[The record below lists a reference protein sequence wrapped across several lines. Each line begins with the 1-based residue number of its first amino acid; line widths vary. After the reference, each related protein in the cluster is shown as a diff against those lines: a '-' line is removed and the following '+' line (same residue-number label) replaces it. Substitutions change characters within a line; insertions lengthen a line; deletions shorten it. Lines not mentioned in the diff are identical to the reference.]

1 MIKLNLKWKL
11 NDEDKIRVFNILFVM
26 SYEECVF
33 CYIDILLDFDLNL
46 GGGGKYFIDYLYN
59 FWVERIIKRK
69 IVMLNNLVF
78 MFLYNYM

>member
-26 SYEECVF
+26 SYEVCVF

-46 GGGGKYFIDYLYN
+46 GGKNYFIDYLYN

-69 IVMLNNLVF
+69 IEMLNNLVF